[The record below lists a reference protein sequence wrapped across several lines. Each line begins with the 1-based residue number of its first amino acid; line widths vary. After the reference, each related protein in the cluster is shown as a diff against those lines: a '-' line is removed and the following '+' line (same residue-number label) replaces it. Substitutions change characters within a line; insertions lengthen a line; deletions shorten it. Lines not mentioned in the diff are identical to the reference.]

1 MNIDFSKKYKLIYT
15 RSNACGFIQGHI
27 YEMNFIQDKKTKII
41 TGIANYDYTTDENVY
56 LQYPLSSTLSMN
68 RYFINYEGE
77 EGLWT

>member
-15 RSNACGFIQGHI
+15 KSNACG
-27 YEMNFIQDKKTKII
+27 FIQDKKTKIS
-41 TGIANYDYTTDENVY
+41 TGIANYDYTTDENVH

-77 EGLWT
+77 ESLWI